1 MNKKKLYEKLLR
13 DVYQTLKD
21 YNEKPNHIT
30 EDALFW
36 QVDGF
41 NRFARKHK
49 LKEISWT
56 RDDSNHTHKSLSVFY
71 LPFNNLED

>member
-1 MNKKKLYEKLLR
+1 MR

-21 YNEKPNHIT
+21 YNEKPCYLT
-30 EDALFW
+30 EDALLY

-56 RDDSNHTHKSLSVFY
+56 RDNNNHTYKSFSVFY
-71 LPFNNLED
+71 IPFNHLEEG